1 MKLNNKGITLVELIV
16 SIALISIVIM
26 FLFRLLIDVRYSNSS
41 IDFSRENQQ
50 TRAIILKTI
59 QEDLLEKKLNGFSIS
74 GDNASEL
81 SINLKFKE
89 GLNSKTAQ
97 IIVTQDTLTYKNYDE
112 DITEKWSL
120 KDKEENL
127 KFNIQC
133 VKYSLSL
140 EHEKGY
146 EEEKKSDFFYIRFT
160 IPIVMGSKNKNYID
174 DLEFFYLGEKKDIE
188 NIETA
193 FSFEIE
199 DSDFNNLNLKH
210 YEDQCG

>member
-26 FLFRLLIDVRYSNSS
+26 FLFRLLVDVRYSNSS

-59 QEDLLEKKLNGFSIS
+59 QEDLLEKKLNGFSIG

-133 VKYSLSL
+133 VKYYTSFMS
-140 EHEKGY
+140 
-146 EEEKKSDFFYIRFT
+146 EENKESDFYYIRFT
-160 IPIVMGSKNKNYID
+160 IPIVMSSKNKNYID

-188 NIETA
+188 NIEN
-193 FSFEIE
+193 
-199 DSDFNNLNLKH
+199 DFKNISGLKPYNDH
-210 YEDQCG
+210 CG